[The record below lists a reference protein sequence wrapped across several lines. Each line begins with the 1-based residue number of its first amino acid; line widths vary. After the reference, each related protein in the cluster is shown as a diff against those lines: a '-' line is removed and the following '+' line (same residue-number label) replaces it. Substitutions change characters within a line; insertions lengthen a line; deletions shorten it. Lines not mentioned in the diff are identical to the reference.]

1 MTAPLVIIGS
11 GLAGYLFAKE
21 WRKLNKTRSLE
32 IFTKDDGSFYSK
44 PQLSTA
50 LTQKKSPSNLVI
62 SDVHAMEKQLNAVI
76 HPRTEVTCIDTHKKI
91 IFYKKNNEEKALEYS
106 DLVLGLGARKVKPSL
121 EGNAV
126 NEVQSVNDLEDYRH
140 FYQWLEGKQHIIIM
154 GAGLVGCEFAN
165 DLIESGY
172 QVDVI
177 DAKHYPLAR
186 LVPKPIGIGFAKAL
200 EKRGLNWHFNHL
212 VTAVNR
218 NDNRCRVTLSDNT
231 HLEADGVF
239 CAIGIRPN
247 IDLAQRS
254 GIDVNC
260 GIVVDRWLK
269 TSADHVYALGDC
281 AEVQGK
287 VYQHIAPLLQCARAL
302 AKIMEGGKDPVH
314 YPAMPIV
321 VKTPICPVV
330 TSLPP
335 SHLSGEWGFEG
346 EGENLKAA
354 FYEDKTGQ
362 LRGFSL
368 LGHHVRDKISLEKQ
382 LSPIFEN

>member
-11 GLAGYLFAKE
+11 GLAGYLLAKE
-21 WRKLNKTRSLE
+21 WRKLDTTRPLE

-50 LTQKKSPSNLVI
+50 LTQKKTPTDLVI
-62 SDVHAMEKQLNAVI
+62 STADAMSKQLNATI
-76 HPRTEVTCIDTHKKI
+76 HPYTEINRIDPQKKLV
-91 IFYKKNNEEKALEYS
+91 FYEKKGEEKHCEYS
-106 DLVLGLGARKVKPSL
+106 DLILALGAKKVKPHL
-121 EGNAV
+121 KGNAV
-126 NEVQSVNDLEDYRH
+126 NEVQSVNNLEDYRY
-140 FYQWLEGKQHIIIM
+140 FYDWLADKRHIIIM

-165 DLIESGY
+165 DLITSGY

-177 DAKHYPLAR
+177 DAKHYPLSR
-186 LVPKPIGIGFAKAL
+186 LVPEPIGSGLAKAMQN
-200 EKRGLNWHFNHL
+200 KGLNWHFNHL
-212 VTAVNR
+212 VTDVNQKE
-218 NDNRCRVTLSDNT
+218 NNFQVTLSDNT

-247 IDLAQRS
+247 IELAKQS
-254 GIDVNC
+254 GLKTDC
-260 GIVVDRWLK
+260 GIMVDRYLK

-281 AEVQGK
+281 AEVKGK

-302 AKIMEGGKDPVH
+302 AKIIAGGNDPVH

-330 TSLPP
+330 TSPP
-335 SHLSGEWGFEG
+335 PLQLSGEWILEG
-346 EGENLKAA
+346 EGENLKA
-354 FYEDKTGQ
+354 FFRDEKGL

-368 LGHHVRDKISLEKQ
+368 LGQHVRDKIALEKQ
-382 LSPIFEN
+382 LPAIFEN